1 MNGEREGIAR
11 CIEQVNS
18 CSDEL
23 ARLRSSTDECM
34 AGLNRQWNDES
45 AARFYAMYDE
55 IIGGHY
61 FSSNLSLRNP
71 SWAYAICFYLDSDI
85 PHISDDSYRVMG
97 HSIRPVSE

>member
-55 IIGGHY
+55 I
-61 FSSNLSLRNP
+61 SSRMYTLMLKMTEYGEFLGTLS
-71 SWAYAICFYLDSDI
+71 DSK
-85 PHISDDSYRVMG
+85 PL
-97 HSIRPVSE
+97 